1 MTTNDDWRTFPTGYF
16 THELALAP
24 NPLDGAPEAAAR
36 IDAIESRMLVGGLDE
51 RVDRRLCGPAER
63 TTVELAHDP
72 EYLDRLERASAGDPE
87 ALARFSMPDMR
98 VGADTYRA
106 AMCSAGAVVEAV
118 DALLERTVRNVF
130 CAVRPP
136 GHHAGRARA
145 SGFCFVNNVAVGA
158 LYALR
163 RRRLERVAVIDFDVH
178 HGDGTEEIVA
188 ENPSVRFFSLF
199 QWPLFPDRRIVPTPS
214 NVVATPLAAGA
225 DGTTLREIVEGLWL
239 PKLEAFRPQMI
250 FLSSG
255 FDAHTEETMAQLK
268 FSEVDYAY
276 LTRRLVDASEVL
288 CDGRLVSVLEGGY
301 SLRSLARS
309 VLVHL
314 QMLGRNRT

>member
-1 MTTNDDWRTFPTGYF
+1 MTTNDDWRTLPTGYF

-72 EYLDRLERASAGDPE
+72 EYLDRLERASAGDAE

-98 VGADTYRA
+98 VGVDTYRA
-106 AMCSAGAVVEAV
+106 AMYSAGAVIEAV

-188 ENPSVRFFSLF
+188 ENPAVRFFSLF
-199 QWPLFPDRRIVPTPS
+199 QWPLFPDRRS
-214 NVVATPLAAGA
+214 RDCG
-225 DGTTLREIVEGLWL
+225 
-239 PKLEAFRPQMI
+239 FRN
-250 FLSSG
+250 S
-255 FDAHTEETMAQLK
+255 K
-268 FSEVDYAY
+268 
-276 LTRRLVDASEVL
+276 
-288 CDGRLVSVLEGGY
+288 
-301 SLRSLARS
+301 RS
-309 VLVHL
+309 VL
-314 QMLGRNRT
+314 R